1 MGALFVLVG
10 PTPVEKESEV
20 SKRNPGPSELTIF
33 EPGVL
38 PEILE
43 GSKNAFSKP
52 AWYDNLRPYYGLNTH
67 RSKVVHEHRRRI
79 WDQGFTTKGLSD
91 HLPREKDVNSLGHS
105 IENI

>member
-1 MGALFVLVG
+1 MKG
-10 PTPVEKESEV
+10 SEV
-20 SKRNPGPSELTIF
+20 SNQNLGPSELTIF
-33 EPGVL
+33 EPGIL

-43 GSKNAFSKP
+43 GSKNVFSKL

-91 HLPREKDVNSLGHS
+91 HLHREKDINSIFHS
-105 IENI
+105 TENI